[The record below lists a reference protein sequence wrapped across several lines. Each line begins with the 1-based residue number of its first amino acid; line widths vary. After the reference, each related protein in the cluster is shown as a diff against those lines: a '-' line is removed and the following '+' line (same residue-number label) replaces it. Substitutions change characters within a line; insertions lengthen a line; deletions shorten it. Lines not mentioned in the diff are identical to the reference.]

1 MTSNVSKLRTKDV
14 KTMSKKSQRQ
24 VAGEKAASSE
34 LPVNVQNTD
43 ESVLLSRD
51 LQRRVY
57 PVNNE
62 VKQVGVELLGEG
74 ISGVYCPLFGLGLHH
89 RLSYQDDP
97 PVAQPVRQPLGAHP
111 QQLAEVH
118 EVWVTELEPTS
129 SLLAPVELFKSS
141 KETEAE
147 THRDG

>member
-1 MTSNVSKLRTKDV
+1 
-14 KTMSKKSQRQ
+14 MSRPCQRKGRDGYQ
-24 VAGEKAASSE
+24 VAGERAATSA
-34 LPVNVQNTD
+34 LPVNVQNTY
-43 ESVLLSRD
+43 ESVLLSRN

-62 VKQVGVELLGEG
+62 VKQVGVQLLGKG

-97 PVAQPVRQPLGAHP
+97 PVAQPACQPLVAHP
-111 QQLAEVH
+111 QQLAEGH
-118 EVWVTELEPTS
+118 QVWVTELKPTS
-129 SLLAPVELFKSS
+129 SLVLPRELLRSS